1 MIKIFNATDTDFKT
15 AGNIIINPLYCHE
28 IKKKSLNGWY
38 IEVEIPIK
46 YKEYIEADKLCV
58 VKTKSKLKPQAFR
71 INDSITYTNRKIKF
85 TAEHVMFD
93 SRRYVLLDVRPTNLN
108 GQNGLKY
115 VNERTDK
122 TSPFSIDSNV
132 ENVNTAYFIRK
143 TLLESWQV
151 FEERWGGVF
160 EADNWDISFKQSI
173 GKDNGETIVY
183 GKNMQGFEIFEDWSN
198 VCTKILPVG
207 YDGLLLPEIYL
218 ESETQYEISYT
229 KIVDFQTDLE
239 AEEQTETNLL
249 LELRN
254 NASKYLEE
262 NCVPKVSY
270 TVNSNVNNEL
280 EIGDTIKVL
289 HPFVNIFTE
298 VLEYEYDLIS
308 EKVKSLT
315 FGNYTRDVKTKFNN
329 IKNTIETIKQTVSK
343 QEITIKEQTN
353 LINSLNKNGYVYID
367 DNEIL
372 ILDKLPKEQAKN
384 VWRFGLGGIGFSS
397 KGYEGPFETAI
408 TMDGQINAKF
418 ITTGTMAVARIEGLA
433 NFITETSSS
442 ITKIELEQGRIT
454 SKVSSVEQSV
464 ENITKIEGTA
474 EGKNIYIDDASAEPL
489 IDIMLEGESQQA
501 TRSGKNLLDN
511 TATTKI
517 SNGITFTVN
526 SDGTVLVDGTNDTS
540 ANSSLVINRYDL
552 SPGTYI
558 LNGCPS
564 GGASNTYRLAIQ
576 ETGSYSILGSIDIG
590 NGSREFTIDTTTS
603 VQIAIF
609 IQKGLTINNLLFKPM
624 LRKATIA
631 DDTYE
636 QYGAS
641 PSPDYLSEI
650 ENLEGENICPSLNT
664 TRTING
670 VTFTKNKDGS
680 ITMNGTATADATYPI
695 NVNTTTNTR
704 TVLLKANSN
713 YRMLSSYE
721 SGKYTTQVFYLK
733 NNVMTYSSSLIETV
747 EETKVGMYIRVYKD
761 AVLDNVTIYP
771 QITKG
776 EEYKPYVPYNS
787 LGFLDI
793 GENLIKA
800 REYSATVNNVERSI
814 TNGLV
819 KLNGTM
825 GEAAAGSNAFS
836 IIGNWTANY
845 SAYDT
850 SIEYIKLKA
859 GTYTLSIHNVKGS
872 CTEGSLALVAGN
884 TNPKKTKAKI
894 QLKNETS
901 KTFTLEE
908 ESICRIS
915 VEYNVGCTFNNFEF
929 NVMLNKGSQA
939 PYIPYQEQAEYF
951 PLSEGQKLYK
961 GSYLADD
968 GTHHKRKQ
976 IVLDGSD
983 NRAWYMDTQSETSTD
998 YFYTR
1003 TVGITTENINSVICS
1018 HLKKG
1023 SRSRQGFWATTVFC
1037 ITMNKTVT
1045 GIISSDTK
1053 AQRITKFKTW
1063 LATQY
1068 ANGTPVI
1075 VEYEPAEEEIVPYTE
1090 TQQEAWEKLRHFTLF
1105 RGINNITSTAN
1116 AKITYVRDNGL
1127 SDTYETKRN
1136 VKENHYTKSET
1147 DSQISQ
1153 TADSIKE
1160 SVKAINEQ
1168 TQEKL
1173 ATLELA
1179 NQSLEFATKRTG
1191 GNNLIRNSAMINDN
1205 NFWLAHAKYPYQES
1219 DTPPD
1224 NPTEGA
1230 YWYCTANSGS
1240 YIENQMYV
1248 YNSSGWQ
1255 VSELSRKSLLS
1266 AQNYFAYTTSNE
1278 YWANGRNA
1286 NENTLS
1292 GRVIKLDGRQD
1303 YTVSHIFNIT
1313 EPITLNQ
1320 NENKMAISYFIK
1332 NSIVQGNVCV
1342 GLMFLNEADFTEV
1355 EKPYSLYEPGI
1366 ILTPDDLKDLTKIE
1380 QIIEIPKK
1388 SDFIPVVVSNTAPT
1402 DTTKNW
1408 LDTTIYL
1415 VKKYNSQTS
1424 QWEILDTKMSLYNES
1439 SREVW
1444 TYRYFY
1450 GFYYQTPIIYD
1461 TAEIKSC
1468 YVALTFYPAFAVYTG
1483 NVEPTLYKGLY
1494 WNNKT
1499 TNLVKRAK
1507 YNDTTFVEWETLD
1520 IPSSLLP
1527 TGASLGVE
1535 LFDYIVPIKGFV
1547 EIADLKL
1554 EYNTM
1559 CTQWTQFPGEVY
1571 GKNYKMDEKGFWIQ
1585 ANQNTMFIDED
1596 EILATYKGINIFQ
1609 INKDLAYFYK
1619 IQATESIEIG
1629 NYFLKT
1635 QQINSKNMLLLY

>member
-397 KGYEGPFETAI
+397 KGYKGPFETAI

-624 LRKATIA
+624 LREATIA

-641 PSPDYLSEI
+641 PSPDYRSKI

-680 ITMNGTATADATYPI
+680 ITMNGTATAEANYPI

-704 TVLLKANSN
+704 TVLLKANSK
-713 YRMLSSYE
+713 YRMLSNYE

-733 NNVMTYSSSLIETV
+733 NNATTYASSLIETV
-747 EETKVGMYIRVYKD
+747 EETKAGMYIRVYKD
-761 AVLDNVTIYP
+761 AVLENVTIYP

-787 LGFLDI
+787 LEFKDVGSNVLELSKGTVTLNGVTLTSD
-793 GENLIKA
+793 GETITING
-800 REYSATVNNVERSI
+800 TVSGNYPAVKL
-814 TNGLV
+814 TNGL
-819 KLNGTM
+819 K
-825 GEAAAGSNAFS
+825 AATSLETLVNNYISERVAQLEDIKDCTIQS
-836 IIGNWTANY
+836 IISGGSSTFTPYIGSYNKTVRELWYGIGTPAKTIQ
-845 SAYDT
+845 T
-850 SIEYIKLKA
+850 SSTSLIAIYL
-859 GTYTLSIHNVKGS
+859 GGKGS
-872 CTEGSLALVAGN
+872 TYN
-884 TNPKKTKAKI
+884 NYKI
-894 QLKNETS
+894 K
-901 KTFTLEE
+901 
-908 ESICRIS
+908 IGI
-915 VEYNVGCTFNNFEF
+915 
-929 NVMLNKGSQA
+929 NKGTVA
-939 PYIPYQEQAEYF
+939 KAYEPYKQQTECF

-961 GSYLADD
+961 NSYLADD
-968 GTHHKRKQ
+968 GIHHKRKQ
-976 IVLDGSD
+976 TTVTIRNIVALSNGNVGGIFQFAGKKYSSHNVLCCDKAKYD
-983 NRAWYMDTQSETSTD
+983 PNKRYVTDTVYENPSNVVFVGDSTD
-998 YFYTR
+998 TLE
-1003 TVGITTENINSVICS
+1003 T
-1018 HLKKG
+1018 LKAKYDG
-1023 SRSRQGFWATTVFC
+1023 A
-1037 ITMNKTVT
+1037 I
-1045 GIISSDTK
+1045 
-1053 AQRITKFKTW
+1053 
-1063 LATQY
+1063 L
-1068 ANGTPVI
+1068 
-1075 VEYEPAEEEIVPYTE
+1075 EYELAEEEIVPYTE
-1090 TQQEAWEKLRHFTLF
+1090 DQKEAWEKLRHFTLF

-1179 NQSLEFATKRTG
+1179 NQSLKFATRRVG

-1224 NPTEGA
+1224 SPTEGA

-1248 YNSSGWQ
+1248 YNSGWQ

-1278 YWANGRNA
+1278 YWANGKNA

-1342 GLMFLNEADFTEV
+1342 GLMFLNEANFTEV

-1415 VKKYNSQTS
+1415 PKKYNSQTS
-1424 QWEILDTKMSLYNES
+1424 AWEILDTKMSLYNES

-1483 NVEPTLYKGLY
+1483 NTEPTPYKGLY

-1507 YNDTTFVEWETLD
+1507 YNNTTFVEWETLD

-1619 IQATESIEIG
+1619 IQATESIEVG

>member
-1 MIKIFNATDTDFKT
+1 MYDNTVSARTYLSYIAEQAGGIAVIGRDGKLYIKTIGESSVTLPLKLFKT
-15 AGNIIINPLYCHE
+15 FKWGEKFKITRVRYDDGIQLFEKGDTTGNTVYISQDNMYIVDQDQINNIYNALKGLEFYSFEGESIIDPALDTGDI
-28 IKKKSLNGWY
+28 
-38 IEVEIPIK
+38 
-46 YKEYIEADKLCV
+46 V
-58 VKTKSKLKPQAFR
+58 V
-71 INDSITYTNRKIKF
+71 
-85 TAEHVMFD
+85 
-93 SRRYVLLDVRPTNLN
+93 
-108 GQNGLKY
+108 
-115 VNERTDK
+115 
-122 TSPFSIDSNV
+122 ID
-132 ENVNTAYFIRK
+132 
-143 TLLESWQV
+143 
-151 FEERWGGVF
+151 
-160 EADNWDISFKQSI
+160 
-173 GKDNGETIVY
+173 
-183 GKNMQGFEIFEDWSN
+183 GKNVIYQGSMQFSGRWIANIES
-198 VCTKILPVG
+198 KIQCKAK
-207 YDGLLLPEIYL
+207 E
-218 ESETQYEISYT
+218 ETTTRTLSQ
-229 KIVDFQTDLE
+229 K
-239 AEEQTETNLL
+239 
-249 LELRN
+249 
-254 NASKYLEE
+254 
-262 NCVPKVSY
+262 
-270 TVNSNVNNEL
+270 
-280 EIGDTIKVL
+280 TI
-289 HPFVNIFTE
+289 NRR
-298 VLEYEYDLIS
+298 
-308 EKVKSLT
+308 VKSNINQIDGKITQLT
-315 FGNYTRDVKTKFNN
+315 EETTE
-329 IKNTIETIKQTVSK
+329 NTQK
-343 QEITIKEQTN
+343 
-353 LINSLNKNGYVYID
+353 
-367 DNEIL
+367 
-372 ILDKLPKEQAKN
+372 
-384 VWRFGLGGIGFSS
+384 
-397 KGYEGPFETAI
+397 
-408 TMDGQINAKF
+408 
-418 ITTGTMAVARIEGLA
+418 
-433 NFITETSSS
+433 
-442 ITKIELEQGRIT
+442 ITKVEQDVNGIT

-464 ENITKIEGTA
+464 ESITKIEGTA

-526 SDGTVLVDGTNDTS
+526 SDKTVNVNGTNDTS
-540 ANSSLVINRYDL
+540 ANSSLIINRYDL

-576 ETGSYSILGSIDIG
+576 ETGSYSVLGSIDIG
-590 NGSREFTIDTTTS
+590 NGSGEFTIDTTTS

-624 LRKATIA
+624 LREATIA

-636 QYGAS
+636 QYGES
-641 PSPDYLSEI
+641 PSPDYPSPI
-650 ENLEGENICPSLNT
+650 ENVEGNIEFKDVWKNLVKQMNWKQLPSIST
-664 TRTING
+664 GATVTIVNG
-670 VTFTKNKDGS
+670 YGTDFIEVDNTKNYIFS
-680 ITMNGTATADATYPI
+680 YSGTAGAKYVVYYDENKNFLGYD
-695 NVNTTTNTR
+695 TN
-704 TVLLKANSN
+704 LQIDN
-713 YRMLSSYE
+713 Y
-721 SGKYTTQVFYLK
+721 K
-733 NNVMTYSSSLIETV
+733 NW
-747 EETKVGMYIRVYKD
+747 
-761 AVLDNVTIYP
+761 NVTKYVRLRIDCSENAVTNLQLEIGTVATPYDP
-771 QITKG
+771 
-776 EEYKPYVPYNS
+776 YK
-787 LGFLDI
+787 
-793 GENLIKA
+793 EQ
-800 REYSATVNNVERSI
+800 TV
-814 TNGLV
+814 
-819 KLNGTM
+819 
-825 GEAAAGSNAFS
+825 
-836 IIGNWTANY
+836 
-845 SAYDT
+845 
-850 SIEYIKLKA
+850 
-859 GTYTLSIHNVKGS
+859 
-872 CTEGSLALVAGN
+872 
-884 TNPKKTKAKI
+884 
-894 QLKNETS
+894 
-901 KTFTLEE
+901 
-908 ESICRIS
+908 
-915 VEYNVGCTFNNFEF
+915 
-929 NVMLNKGSQA
+929 
-939 PYIPYQEQAEYF
+939 YF
-951 PLSEGQKLYK
+951 PLGEGQKLME

-968 GTHHKRKQ
+968 GIHHTRKKV
-976 IVLDGSD
+976 VLDGTKTG
-983 NRAWYMDTQSETSTD
+983 WYTLANQTGTNTS
-998 YFYTR
+998 Y
-1003 TVGITTENINSVICS
+1003 
-1018 HLKKG
+1018 
-1023 SRSRQGFWATTVFC
+1023 FC
-1037 ITMNKTVT
+1037 IPISNMKKASTLICDKFINRNVWNTDEEGIQSIIDNLIRLRINTSRASTV
-1045 GIISSDTK
+1045 
-1053 AQRITKFKTW
+1053 AELKTW
-1063 LATQY
+1063 LS
-1068 ANGTPVI
+1068 NNPII
-1075 VEYEPAEEEIVPYTE
+1075 VEYELAEEEIVPYTE
-1090 TQQEAWEKLRHFTLF
+1090 TQKEAWEKLRHFTLF
-1105 RGINNITSTAN
+1105 RGINNITSIAN

-1160 SVKAINEQ
+1160 SVKEINEQ

-1179 NQSLEFATKRTG
+1179 NQSLEFSTKRTG

-1219 DTPPD
+1219 DIPPD
-1224 NPTEGA
+1224 NPAEGT

-1240 YIENQMYV
+1240 YMENQMYV
-1248 YNSSGWQ
+1248 YNSGWQ

-1278 YWANGRNA
+1278 YWANGKNA

-1483 NVEPTLYKGLY
+1483 NVEPTPYKGLY

-1507 YNDTTFVEWETLD
+1507 YNDTTFAEWETLD

-1619 IQATESIEIG
+1619 IQATESIEVG

>member
-1 MIKIFNATDTDFKT
+1 MYDNTVSARTYLSYIAEQAGGIAVIGRDGKLYIKTIGESSVTLPLKLFKT
-15 AGNIIINPLYCHE
+15 FKWGEKFKITRVRYDDGIQLFEKGDTTGNTVYISQDNMYIVDQDQINNIYNALKGLEFYSFEGECIIDPALDTGDI
-28 IKKKSLNGWY
+28 
-38 IEVEIPIK
+38 
-46 YKEYIEADKLCV
+46 V
-58 VKTKSKLKPQAFR
+58 VIDGKNVIYQGSMQFSGRWIANIKSKIQCKAKEETTTRTPSQR
-71 INDSITYTNRKIKF
+71 TINRRVESNINQIDGKITQLTEE
-85 TAEHVMFD
+85 T
-93 SRRYVLLDVRPTNLN
+93 T
-108 GQNGLKY
+108 
-115 VNERTDK
+115 
-122 TSPFSIDSNV
+122 
-132 ENVNTAYFIRK
+132 EN
-143 TLLESWQV
+143 
-151 FEERWGGVF
+151 
-160 EADNWDISFKQSI
+160 
-173 GKDNGETIVY
+173 
-183 GKNMQGFEIFEDWSN
+183 
-198 VCTKILPVG
+198 
-207 YDGLLLPEIYL
+207 
-218 ESETQYEISYT
+218 TQ
-229 KIVDFQTDLE
+229 K
-239 AEEQTETNLL
+239 
-249 LELRN
+249 
-254 NASKYLEE
+254 
-262 NCVPKVSY
+262 
-270 TVNSNVNNEL
+270 
-280 EIGDTIKVL
+280 
-289 HPFVNIFTE
+289 
-298 VLEYEYDLIS
+298 
-308 EKVKSLT
+308 
-315 FGNYTRDVKTKFNN
+315 
-329 IKNTIETIKQTVSK
+329 
-343 QEITIKEQTN
+343 
-353 LINSLNKNGYVYID
+353 
-367 DNEIL
+367 
-372 ILDKLPKEQAKN
+372 
-384 VWRFGLGGIGFSS
+384 
-397 KGYEGPFETAI
+397 
-408 TMDGQINAKF
+408 
-418 ITTGTMAVARIEGLA
+418 
-433 NFITETSSS
+433 
-442 ITKIELEQGRIT
+442 ITKVEQDVNGIT

-489 IDIMLEGESQQA
+489 IDIILEGESQQ
-501 TRSGKNLLDN
+501 
-511 TATTKI
+511 
-517 SNGITFTVN
+517 
-526 SDGTVLVDGTNDTS
+526 
-540 ANSSLVINRYDL
+540 
-552 SPGTYI
+552 
-558 LNGCPS
+558 
-564 GGASNTYRLAIQ
+564 
-576 ETGSYSILGSIDIG
+576 
-590 NGSREFTIDTTTS
+590 
-603 VQIAIF
+603 
-609 IQKGLTINNLLFKPM
+609 
-624 LRKATIA
+624 
-631 DDTYE
+631 
-636 QYGAS
+636 GAS
-641 PSPDYLSEI
+641 PSPDNLSKI
-650 ENLEGENICPSLNT
+650 ENLEG
-664 TRTING
+664 
-670 VTFTKNKDGS
+670 KNKVKEINWKQMPS
-680 ITMNGTATADATYPI
+680 ISTGATIT
-695 NVNTTTNTR
+695 NVNGYGTDYIDVDNTKQYIFSYLGTSGSR
-704 TVLLKANSN
+704 YIVYYDKDKNFLGYDTEIQINNFAKWNETGYVRLRVDCPQGSVTAFQLEEGTVAT
-713 YRMLSSYE
+713 
-721 SGKYTTQVFYLK
+721 G
-733 NNVMTYSSSLIETV
+733 
-747 EETKVGMYIRVYKD
+747 
-761 AVLDNVTIYP
+761 
-771 QITKG
+771 
-776 EEYKPYVPYNS
+776 YVPYNS
-787 LGFLDI
+787 LEIKDVGK
-793 GENLIKA
+793 NLYA
-800 REYSATVNNVERSI
+800 GNEI
-814 TNGLV
+814 TI
-819 KLNGTM
+819 NGTYSSNTSVNL
-825 GEAAAGSNAFS
+825 GSRYLSEGTYTISLTNSLPNNSYIYLGANGS
-836 IIGNWTANY
+836 IATAIRNK
-845 SAYDT
+845 AT
-850 SIEYIKLKA
+850 FTLTEEQNVPMRLVVKA
-859 GTYTLSIHNVKGS
+859 GTYSNFTTKIMIEKGMVV
-872 CTEGSLALVAGN
+872 TDYEPHQQQ
-884 TNPKKTKAKI
+884 T
-894 QLKNETS
+894 
-901 KTFTLEE
+901 
-908 ESICRIS
+908 
-915 VEYNVGCTFNNFEF
+915 
-929 NVMLNKGSQA
+929 
-939 PYIPYQEQAEYF
+939 EYF

-961 GSYLADD
+961 NSYLVDD
-968 GTHHKRKQ
+968 GIHHSRKQ
-976 IVLDGSD
+976 VVLDGTETG
-983 NRAWYMDTQSETSTD
+983 WYTLANQTGTNTS
-998 YFYTR
+998 Y
-1003 TVGITTENINSVICS
+1003 
-1018 HLKKG
+1018 
-1023 SRSRQGFWATTVFC
+1023 FC
-1037 ITMNKTVT
+1037 IPKSDMKKASTLICDKFINRNVWNTDEEGIQSIIDNYIRLRINTSRASTV
-1045 GIISSDTK
+1045 
-1053 AQRITKFKTW
+1053 AELKTW
-1063 LATQY
+1063 LS
-1068 ANGTPVI
+1068 NNPI
-1075 VEYEPAEEEIVPYTE
+1075 RVEYELAEEEIVPYTE

-1105 RGINNITSTAN
+1105 KGINNITSTAN

-1136 VKENHYTKSET
+1136 VKENYYTKSET
-1147 DSQISQ
+1147 NSQISQ

-1224 NPTEGA
+1224 SPTEGA

-1248 YNSSGWQ
+1248 YNSGWKE
-1255 VSELSRKSLLS
+1255 SELSRKSLLS
-1266 AQNYFAYTTSNE
+1266 AQNYFAYTTSSE
-1278 YWANGRNA
+1278 HWANGKNA

-1483 NVEPTLYKGLY
+1483 NVEPTPYKGLY

-1559 CTQWTQFPGEVY
+1559 CTQWTQFFGEVY

-1619 IQATESIEIG
+1619 IQATESIEVG

>member
-1 MIKIFNATDTDFKT
+1 MYDNTVSARTYLSYIAEQAGGIAVIGRDGKLYIKTIGESSVTLPLKLFKT
-15 AGNIIINPLYCHE
+15 FKWGEKFKITRVRYDDGIQLFEKGDTTGNTVYISQDNMYIVDQDQINNIYNALKGLEFYSFEGESIIDPALDTGDI
-28 IKKKSLNGWY
+28 
-38 IEVEIPIK
+38 
-46 YKEYIEADKLCV
+46 V
-58 VKTKSKLKPQAFR
+58 V
-71 INDSITYTNRKIKF
+71 
-85 TAEHVMFD
+85 
-93 SRRYVLLDVRPTNLN
+93 
-108 GQNGLKY
+108 
-115 VNERTDK
+115 
-122 TSPFSIDSNV
+122 ID
-132 ENVNTAYFIRK
+132 
-143 TLLESWQV
+143 
-151 FEERWGGVF
+151 
-160 EADNWDISFKQSI
+160 
-173 GKDNGETIVY
+173 
-183 GKNMQGFEIFEDWSN
+183 GKNVIYQGSMQFSGRWIANIESKIQCKAKEETTTRTPSQRTINRRVESN
-198 VCTKILPVG
+198 INQIDGKITQLT
-207 YDGLLLPEIYL
+207 E
-218 ESETQYEISYT
+218 ET
-229 KIVDFQTDLE
+229 
-239 AEEQTETNLL
+239 TE
-249 LELRN
+249 
-254 NASKYLEE
+254 
-262 NCVPKVSY
+262 
-270 TVNSNVNNEL
+270 
-280 EIGDTIKVL
+280 
-289 HPFVNIFTE
+289 
-298 VLEYEYDLIS
+298 
-308 EKVKSLT
+308 
-315 FGNYTRDVKTKFNN
+315 
-329 IKNTIETIKQTVSK
+329 NTQK
-343 QEITIKEQTN
+343 
-353 LINSLNKNGYVYID
+353 
-367 DNEIL
+367 
-372 ILDKLPKEQAKN
+372 
-384 VWRFGLGGIGFSS
+384 
-397 KGYEGPFETAI
+397 
-408 TMDGQINAKF
+408 
-418 ITTGTMAVARIEGLA
+418 
-433 NFITETSSS
+433 
-442 ITKIELEQGRIT
+442 ITKVEQDVNGIT

-501 TRSGKNLLDN
+501 
-511 TATTKI
+511 
-517 SNGITFTVN
+517 
-526 SDGTVLVDGTNDTS
+526 
-540 ANSSLVINRYDL
+540 
-552 SPGTYI
+552 
-558 LNGCPS
+558 
-564 GGASNTYRLAIQ
+564 
-576 ETGSYSILGSIDIG
+576 
-590 NGSREFTIDTTTS
+590 
-603 VQIAIF
+603 
-609 IQKGLTINNLLFKPM
+609 
-624 LRKATIA
+624 
-631 DDTYE
+631 
-636 QYGAS
+636 AS
-641 PSPDYLSEI
+641 PSPDNLSEI
-650 ENLEGENICPSLNT
+650 KNLEGENICPSLNT

-670 VTFTKNKDGS
+670 VTFTKNKNGS
-680 ITMNGTATADATYPI
+680 ITMNGTATAEAKYPI

-704 TVLLKANSN
+704 TVLLKANSK

-721 SGKYTTQVFYLK
+721 SEKYTTQVFYLK
-733 NNVMTYSSSLIETV
+733 NNVTTYSSSLIETV
-747 EETKVGMYIRVYKD
+747 EETKAGMYIRVYKN
-761 AVLDNVTIYP
+761 AVLENVTIYP

-787 LGFLDI
+787 LKFKDE
-793 GENLIKA
+793 GENLYNDNIDNYNKPIDYWICPVA
-800 REYSATVNNVERSI
+800 LEQGEIY
-814 TNGLV
+814 
-819 KLNGTM
+819 KLSG
-825 GEAAAGSNAFS
+825 
-836 IIGNWTANY
+836 
-845 SAYDT
+845 
-850 SIEYIKLKA
+850 KLK
-859 GTYTLSIHNVKGS
+859 GTKMTGCVVAVVPYGNSYSEFKDVVYRYTALNTSGVVSNRTITVDSSFTSPKLVIYANNK
-872 CTEGSLALVAGN
+872 EIFKSLFEN
-884 TNPKKTKAKI
+884 YEI
-894 QLKNETS
+894 Q
-901 KTFTLEE
+901 
-908 ESICRIS
+908 
-915 VEYNVGCTFNNFEF
+915 
-929 NVMLNKGSQA
+929 LNKGTVVR
-939 PYIPYQEQAEYF
+939 PYKPYQERKEYF

-961 GSYLADD
+961 GSYLAND
-968 GTHHKRKQ
+968 GIQHKRNQ
-976 IVLDGSD
+976 VVLDGSD
-983 NRAWYMDTQSETSTD
+983 DEGWTLLNPDKNTYKLSNFINGNGNDNSFNYPILSNYFKSDTQANVFEGVKNTIQALGGNVNGLYISFGKDSD
-998 YFYTR
+998 INRVSLLR
-1003 TVGITTENINSVICS
+1003 TF
-1018 HLKKG
+1018 LKAKYD
-1023 SRSRQGFWATTVFC
+1023 A
-1037 ITMNKTVT
+1037 
-1045 GIISSDTK
+1045 
-1053 AQRITKFKTW
+1053 
-1063 LATQY
+1063 
-1068 ANGTPVI
+1068 GTPVI
-1075 VEYEPAEEEIVPYTE
+1075 VEYELAEEEIVPYTE
-1090 TQQEAWEKLRHFTLF
+1090 DQKEAWEKLRHFTLF
-1105 RGINNITSTAN
+1105 KGINNITSTAN

-1136 VKENHYTKSET
+1136 VKENYYTKSET

-1173 ATLELA
+1173 ATLELD

-1224 NPTEGA
+1224 NPAEGT

-1248 YNSSGWQ
+1248 YNSGWKE
-1255 VSELSRKSLLS
+1255 SELSRKSLLS

-1278 YWANGRNA
+1278 YWANGKNA

-1415 VKKYNSQTS
+1415 PKKYNSQTS

-1483 NVEPTLYKGLY
+1483 NVEPTPYKGLY

-1507 YNDTTFVEWETLD
+1507 YDGTTFVEWETLD